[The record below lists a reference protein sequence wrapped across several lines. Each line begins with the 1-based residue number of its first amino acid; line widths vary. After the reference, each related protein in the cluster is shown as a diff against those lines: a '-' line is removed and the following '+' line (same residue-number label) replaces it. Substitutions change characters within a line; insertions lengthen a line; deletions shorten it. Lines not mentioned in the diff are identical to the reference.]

1 MTDSATV
8 VQPGIALLYLL
19 SAVLFIFGI
28 KGLTKVRTARRG
40 NLIAAAA
47 MLIAVIA
54 TLIEMGTVDYR
65 WILLGLVLGSLIGI
79 VVALRVAMTSMPEMV
94 ALFNG
99 LGGAA
104 SALVSLAILW
114 RSVVE
119 PALDGS
125 VATLLGAAPAVSSAL
140 SILIGSLTLSGS
152 LIAYLKLKGKI
163 SGRPILLPGRH
174 LLNLLLLVGVLGTSA
189 WFGFFSTGHVATAI
203 ACLALTAVSFVL
215 GVMLVIPIGGA
226 DMPVVISLLNSYS
239 GLAAA
244 ATGFVLGNNVLI
256 ISGALVGASG
266 LILTQIMCKAMNR
279 TLAHVLFGGFGSD
292 DSDGGVSED
301 ARDYQNVRS
310 YSAEEAALVLE
321 DAESVVIVPGYGL
334 AVAQAQHTARELGNL
349 LEAHNIKVTYAI
361 HPVAG
366 RMPGHMNVLLAE
378 ADVPYEQLIEME
390 RINPE
395 FQQTD
400 VALIIGAND
409 VVNPAA
415 RNDPQSPIAGMPII
429 DVDKARTVIVI
440 KRSLSPGFAGIAN
453 PLFANDNTLITE
465 SDSGRAFEVQPD
477 GTIVWEYVTPERGGE
492 AGDLVATLFEVVR
505 VDAADVAWLGAGD

>member
-1 MTDSATV
+1 V
-8 VQPGIALLYLL
+8 IEQPLVALLYLL
-19 SAVLFIFGI
+19 SAVIFILGL
-28 KGLTKVRTARRG
+28 KGLTRVRTARRG
-40 NLIAAAA
+40 NLMAAGA

-65 WILLGLVLGSLIGI
+65 WILLGLAIGSAIGV
-79 VVALRVAMTSMPEMV
+79 VVALRVPMTSMPEMV

-99 LGGAA
+99 LGGAG

-114 RSVVE
+114 REVVE
-119 PALDGS
+119 PVRTGT
-125 VATLLGAAPAVSSAL
+125 VASLVGAAPAVSSGL
-140 SILIGSLTLSGS
+140 SILIGALTLSGS
-152 LIAYLKLKGKI
+152 LIAYLKLAGKMP
-163 SGRPILLPGRH
+163 GRPILLPGRH
-174 LLNLLLLVGVLGTSA
+174 LINLLLVLTAVGATA
-189 WFGFFSTGHVATAI
+189 WFSFLSASPAATEL
-203 ACLALTAVSFVL
+203 ACLALTAVSLIL

-292 DSDGGVSED
+292 DSTGGASED

-310 YSAEEAALVLE
+310 CSSEEAALVLE
-321 DAESVVIVPGYGL
+321 AAESVIIVPGYGL
-334 AVAQAQHTARELGNL
+334 AVAQAQHSARELGLL
-349 LEAHNIKVTYAI
+349 LENHGMRVTYAI

-378 ADVPYEQLIEME
+378 ADVPYEQLVEME
-390 RINPE
+390 RINSE
-395 FQQTD
+395 FKNTD
-400 VALIIGAND
+400 VVLVVGAND

-415 RNDPQSPIAGMPII
+415 ERSPGSPIYGMP
-429 DVDKARTVIVI
+429 VLEVWNAQTVLVI
-440 KRSLSPGFAGIAN
+440 KRSLSPGFAGIKN
-453 PLFANDNTLITE
+453 DLFEADNTMMIFEDAKVALQGLISE
-465 SDSGRAFEVQPD
+465 LKE
-477 GTIVWEYVTPERGGE
+477 
-492 AGDLVATLFEVVR
+492 TL
-505 VDAADVAWLGAGD
+505 AA